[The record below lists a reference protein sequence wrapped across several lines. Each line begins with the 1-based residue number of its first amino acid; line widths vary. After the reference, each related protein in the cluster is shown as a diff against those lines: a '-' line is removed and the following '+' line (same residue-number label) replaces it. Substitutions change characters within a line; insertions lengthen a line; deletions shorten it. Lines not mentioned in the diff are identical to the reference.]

1 MDWERFY
8 SLISGY
14 RNGRI
19 SRERLILEWRLAQE
33 AGHGKA

>member
-8 SLISGY
+8 SLICGY

-19 SRERLILEWRLAQE
+19 SRGMFILEWRLAQE
-33 AGHGKA
+33 AAHGN